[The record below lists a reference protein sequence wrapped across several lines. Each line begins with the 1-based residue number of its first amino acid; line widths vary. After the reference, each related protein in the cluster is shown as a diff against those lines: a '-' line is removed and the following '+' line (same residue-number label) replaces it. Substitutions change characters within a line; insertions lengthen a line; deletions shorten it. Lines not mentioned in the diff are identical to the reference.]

1 MLQNEKGV
9 KIMKKKICAAVF
21 GISLFLIIGL
31 VGGVECGE
39 PLSNLLWCLPLGV
52 AMCVSAVVGRFGY

>member
-1 MLQNEKGV
+1 
-9 KIMKKKICAAVF
+9 MKKKICAAVF

-39 PLSNLLWCLPLGV
+39 PLSNLFWCLPLGV
-52 AMCVSAVVGRFGY
+52 AMLVSAVIGEFGY

>member
-1 MLQNEKGV
+1 
-9 KIMKKKICAAVF
+9 MKKKICGAVF

-39 PLSNLLWCLPLGV
+39 PLSNLFWCLPLGL
-52 AMCVSAVVGRFGY
+52 AMWVSAVIGEFGY